1 MGLNKSRAN
10 SGFLGSLFQNILSSG
25 NEIDRKTGLN
35 TDQDNT
41 LSDPL
46 EDVSLGITTSSRVS
60 KLSDGNA
67 QGKDA
72 IPSCFIREVFLVL
85 KEALFNVWTD
95 ENDPT
100 YYYYP
105 SIKSH
110 TDHDL
115 LNH

>member
-1 MGLNKSRAN
+1 M
-10 SGFLGSLFQNILSSG
+10 
-25 NEIDRKTGLN
+25 
-35 TDQDNT
+35 DNDSY

-46 EDVSLGITTSSRVS
+46 EDLSLGITTSPSRVS
-60 KLSDGNA
+60 KLSSDGNA
-67 QGKDA
+67 QGTDA
-72 IPSCFIREVFLVL
+72 HPSCFIRDAFLVL
-85 KEALFNVWTD
+85 KEALFNVWAE

>member
-1 MGLNKSRAN
+1 MHNL
-10 SGFLGSLFQNILSSG
+10 LGSG
-25 NEIDRKTGLN
+25 NELDRKTGLSL
-35 TDQDNT
+35 DNDT
-41 LSDPL
+41 ALSDPL
-46 EDVSLGITTSSRVS
+46 EDLSLGITTSSRV
-60 KLSDGNA
+60 KKVSDANA
-67 QGKDA
+67 QGNDA
-72 IPSCFIREVFLVL
+72 YPSCFIRDIFLVL
-85 KEALFNVWTD
+85 KEALFNVWAE

>member
-1 MGLNKSRAN
+1 MV
-10 SGFLGSLFQNILSSG
+10 QNIFGSG
-25 NEIDRKTGLN
+25 SDLDRKTGLRMDDD
-35 TDQDNT
+35 TT

-67 QGKDA
+67 QGSDVNQ
-72 IPSCFIREVFLVL
+72 SCFIRDVFLVL
-85 KEALFNVWTD
+85 KEGLFNVWTE